1 MRLSAITLE
10 PSTTSNNT
18 TAAARIEKACRRLP
32 KVVTPWAGTPAHLAT
47 ALEANGRQAL
57 TLSWRRP
64 GRLRRLS
71 EDGPIN
77 SFLWAAVAF
86 LTFAVVL
93 FTALWIDASRGV
105 HSDDWRGAVD
115 GATLFALCAG
125 IAVVLGVIGLVVK
138 FW

>member
-1 MRLSAITLE
+1 MPEITQSCHTWGGHAGSSCNGFGGKRAPDPHTLL
-10 PSTTSNNT
+10 
-18 TAAARIEKACRRLP
+18 AQAR
-32 KVVTPWAGTPAHLAT
+32 
-47 ALEANGRQAL
+47 
-57 TLSWRRP
+57 
-64 GRLRRLS
+64 RLRRLS

-125 IAVVLGVIGLVVK
+125 IAAVLGVIGLVVK